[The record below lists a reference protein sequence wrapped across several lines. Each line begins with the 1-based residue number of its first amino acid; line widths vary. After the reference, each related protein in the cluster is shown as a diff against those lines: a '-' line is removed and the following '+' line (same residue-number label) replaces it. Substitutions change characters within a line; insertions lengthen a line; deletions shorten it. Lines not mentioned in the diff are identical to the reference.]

1 MRTVHISNIKFT
13 LLNNI
18 FIKNKLFTMCLKI
31 YNQKQYYIQA
41 VDFLRGYKPRS
52 EMVFVSIFFFFTKK
66 TFNLSITYSKIH
78 VNFSQL
84 HIYIS
89 LKYETLH

>member
-1 MRTVHISNIKFT
+1 
-13 LLNNI
+13 
-18 FIKNKLFTMCLKI
+18 MCLKI

-41 VDFLRGYKPRS
+41 VDILRGYKPRS
-52 EMVFVSIFFFFTKK
+52 EMVFMSFFFTRK

-84 HIYIS
+84 RIYIS